1 MQLTNKKILIISP
14 QFWGKMFISKH
25 HYAIELAA
33 RGNEVY
39 FLNPPNANLNDE
51 FLVDEVDIDNL
62 YIIHHKLN
70 FSYKLKFK
78 SAWLFHWNMKRHIN
92 KLKKYIDIKF
102 DIIWSFDLGNL
113 YPFYLFSKEA
123 VKIFHPVDEPLNKT
137 AVNSAKGS
145 QIIFSTTNEILAK
158 YHKYSIPKFQINH
171 GLKDIF
177 LSVKPTINNSDK
189 LKIGFSGNL
198 LRRDID
204 RETLLEIIKQ
214 YPQFEFNCW
223 GSYNIEQSN
232 ISGSSDR
239 STKQFIKNLRSLPNV
254 TLHGVKTTEELAVA
268 YQQIDVFLICYK
280 VINDK
285 SIGENYHKTLEFLST
300 GKPIVS
306 HNFSSYRNK
315 LQLVQMDATATV
327 NKNLHLLFK
336 EVVNNLSKYNT
347 TELINARKKFAADNL
362 YQRQID
368 RIECLINLCE
378 IYV

>member
-39 FLNPPNANLNDE
+39 FLNPPNANLSDE

-158 YHKYSIPKFQINH
+158 YHKYSVPKFQINH

-232 ISGSSDR
+232 ISGSSDS

-254 TLHGVKTTEELAVA
+254 TLHGVKITEELAVA

-315 LQLVQMDATATV
+315 LQLVQMDATATD

-347 TELINARKKFAADNL
+347 TELINARKKFAADNI

-378 IYV
+378 IYE